1 MAPIL
6 ATTTKSLADRHA
18 MMICT
23 DATAGVAILSLVLL
37 TGIHSARA
45 ETLSFTCE
53 EQDAGKPT
61 EMTAVYEGGQSGTL
75 KLKASFGE
83 IDLPAT
89 METREREI
97 EGMQLKATG
106 IRAIGSATVIMPDR
120 GAIETCIAAK
130 TKPEQVG
137 DEDIFS
143 LLLES
148 CRSEAPLSKSSIPVR
163 ASVEI
168 AMMHAEETGQPPDVE
183 VYVKRTYAEKS
194 AVPGGTFAIESFPPP
209 RCRRIDSDSHK

>member
-6 ATTTKSLADRHA
+6 ATTTKSLADQHTI
-18 MMICT
+18 MIRT
-23 DATAGVAILSLVLL
+23 DATAGAAILSLALL

-45 ETLSFTCE
+45 ETLSFACE
-53 EQDAGKPT
+53 EQDAGAPA

-83 IDLPAT
+83 IELPAT
-89 METREREI
+89 MKTREREI
-97 EGMQLKATG
+97 EGIQLKATG
-106 IRAIGSATVIMPDR
+106 IRAVGSATVIMPDR

-148 CRSEAPLSKSSIPVR
+148 CRPEAPLSKSPIPVQV
-163 ASVEI
+163 SVEI
-168 AMMHAEETGQPPDVE
+168 VMMHAEEAGQPPDVE
-183 VYVKRTYAEKS
+183 VYVKRTYPEKS
-194 AVPGGTFAIESFPPP
+194 AVPGSTFAIESFPPP
-209 RCRRIDSDSHK
+209 RCRMIDK